1 MSWRAPDD
9 ESWRRSTLIT
19 HHLDHPPQVKALVDE
34 LYATLSE
41 NGRRDY
47 ETMIA
52 AEYAGPDEQVEH
64 HSFGGGVL
72 SVIARPMRDAETLR
86 LTHLV
91 YGGCTAHEIRQ
102 DLVARGL
109 GSLAI
114 TWVYPPDTVL
124 LEEDG

>member
-47 ETMIA
+47 EAMIA
-52 AEYAGPDEQVEH
+52 AEYAGPGERVEH
-64 HSFGGGVL
+64 YSCGGGVL
-72 SVIARPMRDAETLR
+72 SMIAQPVRDAETMR
-86 LTHLV
+86 LTHLI
-91 YGGCTAHEIRQ
+91 YGGCTTHQIRQ
-102 DLVARGL
+102 DLVGRGL

-114 TWVYPPDTVL
+114 TSVYPPGTALPGD
-124 LEEDG
+124 DG

>member
-1 MSWRAPDD
+1 MPARAPDD

-34 LYATLSE
+34 LYEMLSE

-52 AEYAGPDEQVEH
+52 AEYAGPGERVEH
-64 HSFGGGVL
+64 HPYGDGVL
-72 SVIARPMRDAETLR
+72 SMIAQPMPEGETMR

-91 YGGCTAHEIRQ
+91 YGGCTAHQIRQ
-102 DLVARGL
+102 DLVTRGL

-114 TWVYPPDTVL
+114 TWVYPPETALAD
-124 LEEDG
+124 DD